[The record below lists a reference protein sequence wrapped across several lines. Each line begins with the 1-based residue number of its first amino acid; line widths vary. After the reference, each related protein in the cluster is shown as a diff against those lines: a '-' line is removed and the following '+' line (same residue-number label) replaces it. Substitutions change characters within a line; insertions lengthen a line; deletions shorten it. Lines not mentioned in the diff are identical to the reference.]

1 MKKGYNK
8 SGVRMNGSR
17 FLEAETFLAVADY
30 GGFGAAARELGVTQS
45 TISRRIAALEA
56 RVNHKLIERTTR
68 RVALTEDGL
77 ALAVDLR
84 DVLARLADAESRI
97 HAGTAE
103 PQGTLSITMP
113 TAYGRACVLP
123 RLAALAAAHPQLQF
137 RLDLSDRY
145 ADLLDDGYD
154 LAVRFSASTVT
165 GVKSQKIDSFGV
177 AICASPEYLAVA
189 GMPQMPDDLA
199 SHACIIQQVYAPR
212 TTWPFEWKGRPVEI
226 AIKPRFVVSDMA
238 AIAELTVSGAGISAL
253 PSYLIEND
261 VAAGRLVR
269 LLPSANLPTIDVFA
283 AYPHQKAKLGKVVAA
298 LAELSRVEAM
308 Q

>member
-1 MKKGYNK
+1 M
-8 SGVRMNGSR
+8 RMSGSR
-17 FLEAETFLAVADY
+17 FLEAETFLAVADH

-56 RVNHKLIERTTR
+56 RVDHKLIERTTR

-84 DVLARLADAESRI
+84 DVLVRLADAESRI
-97 HAGTAE
+97 HAGAAE

-113 TAYGRACVLP
+113 TAYGRARVLP
-123 RLAALAAAHPQLQF
+123 RLTALAAAHPRLRLQI
-137 RLDLSDRY
+137 DLSDRY
-145 ADLLDDGYD
+145 VDVLDDGFD

-165 GVKSQKIDSFGV
+165 GVKTQKIDSFAV
-177 AICASPEYLAVA
+177 AICASPEYLATA
-189 GMPQMPDDLA
+189 GTPQTPDNLA

-212 TTWPFEWKGRPVEI
+212 ATWPFEWKGQPIEI

-238 AIAELTVSGAGISAL
+238 AIAKLTVNGAGIAAL
-253 PSYLIEND
+253 PSYLIEDD

-269 LLPSANLPTIDVFA
+269 LLPSANLPTINVFA

-298 LAELSRVEAM
+298 LAELSRVEAAE
-308 Q
+308 